1 MELTHNNEINTY
13 IHTLNDL
20 IVSTI
25 PNVVMKPL
33 PGYRSNQYSLGNSM
47 KDSVCYIIC
56 YNQKANF
63 GFDRGVKL
71 QSEFPMLKGTGKFH
85 RHLSINKA
93 LLEDH
98 ELLISIIKKAF
109 LMI

>member
-1 MELTHNNEINTY
+1 
-13 IHTLNDL
+13 
-20 IVSTI
+20 
-25 PNVVMKPL
+25 
-33 PGYRSNQYSLGNSM
+33 M

-63 GFDRGVKL
+63 GFDRGVEL

-98 ELLISIIKKAF
+98 ELLISIIKSFFNDLSILNHVNVDSQNYYKTNVINCKLNKRMTIF
-109 LMI
+109 LI

>member
-1 MELTHNNEINTY
+1 MELTHNYEINTY
-13 IHTLNDL
+13 INTLHDL

-33 PGYRSNQYSLGNSM
+33 PGYRSNQYSLGTSM
-47 KDSVCYIIC
+47 KYSVCYIIC
-56 YNQKANF
+56 YDQKANF
-63 GFDRGVKL
+63 GFDRGVEL

-85 RHLSINKA
+85 RHLSISKA

-109 LMI
+109 SIT